1 LKLEAPKHREQRQTV
16 FWNLIL
22 GLILVLAAGCPGL
35 LNNDREVCRAFPVE
49 EDERQDQLHPIA
61 HGGLNRTYLVH
72 FPEGRSREDE
82 LPAVLVFHGGGS
94 RPEAVR
100 AASRMNAVAD
110 RNGFVAIYPAGTGPS
125 FPCLAGPMPILT
137 WNAGNCCG
145 NAVENDVD
153 DVGFVGS
160 LLDSAAREY
169 PIDASR
175 VYATGIS
182 NGAMMAYRLAVELSD
197 RVAAIGPVAGSM
209 MVDGPPPP
217 RPVPVV
223 HFHGRM
229 DRYAPFLGGQGI
241 NAATN
246 PVVHRSIPDTIAWWV
261 DANRCADQP
270 DTQITGD
277 FIRQTYRPLELGEG
291 GPVVLYELPEGGHTW
306 PGGVDIALGVDSGG
320 LVEDVD
326 ASSLMWEFFDQ
337 FTIPPG

>member
-1 LKLEAPKHREQRQTV
+1 MKAPTGCKQRKTE
-16 FWNLIL
+16 FWDLVL
-22 GLILVLAAGCPGL
+22 GLLLMMTAGCPGL
-35 LNNDREVCRAFPVE
+35 VRNDREVCRALPVE
-49 EDERQDQLHPIA
+49 ENERQDQLHFIV
-61 HGGLNRTYLVH
+61 HGGTNRTYLVH
-72 FPEGRSREDE
+72 FPEGRSREEE

-125 FPCLAGPMPILT
+125 FPCPAGFVPILT
-137 WNAGNCCG
+137 WNAGGCCG
-145 NAVENDVD
+145 DAMENGVD
-153 DVGFVGS
+153 DVGFVRS
-160 LLDSAAREY
+160 LLDSVASIY

-182 NGAMMAYRLAVELSD
+182 NGAMMSYRLAVELSD

-209 MVDGPPPP
+209 MVNGPPPS

-229 DRYAPFLGGQGI
+229 DLYAPFLGGQGI

-261 DANRCADQP
+261 DANRCAEQP
-270 DTQITGD
+270 QIQTTED
-277 FIRQTYRPLELGEG
+277 FISQTFQPLVSGDG
-291 GPVVLYELPEGGHTW
+291 APVVLYELPEGGHTW
-306 PGGVDIALGVDSGG
+306 PGGVDIAPGVDSGG
-320 LVEDVD
+320 LVETVD
-326 ASSLMWEFFDQ
+326 ASSLMWEFFDR